1 VELQATSP
9 YSRHANV
16 LDHGRAELFAVFV
29 RAGEVKA
36 LRWREDVDM
45 IATTTTANQQR
56 ERHVARSTACSS
68 DEHLAMGS
76 STRS

>member
-16 LDHGRAELFAVFV
+16 LDDGCDGLFAAFV
-29 RAGEVKA
+29 RPGKVKA

-45 IATTTTANQQR
+45 IATTITVNQQR

-68 DEHLAMGS
+68 DGAMSS
-76 STRS
+76 ST